1 MKNGVGYSDLKK
13 MSEQEVIEF
22 YMIITEESLYEKEQI
37 DSAKVSV

>member
-13 MSEQEVIEF
+13 MSEQEVIEY